1 MQLFANLVLGLALI
15 VAIVFAL
22 LVLVTGKGDAMSGGG
37 SVRTSFK
44 GKASFDDIISKW
56 TLYMGVSFM
65 GLVLLYT
72 VVSNRV
78 DSASATMS
86 PAPTADANAP
96 APAPETNKPAEAS
109 NTPTPAPEANKPA
122 EAANTPT
129 PDANAPAKK

>member
-1 MQLFANLVLGLALI
+1 VELFAKLVLGLALL

-44 GKASFDDIISKW
+44 GKASFDDIISEW

-72 VVSNRV
+72 VISNRLTASEGIAPMP
-78 DSASATMS
+78 SAQT
-86 PAPTADANAP
+86 PIT
-96 APAPETNKPAEAS
+96 PESNKPAEGA
-109 NTPTPAPEANKPA
+109 NTPAPTPSPEASKPS
-122 EAANTPT
+122 ESANTPA
-129 PDANAPAKK
+129 PDANTPATK

>member
-1 MQLFANLVLGLALI
+1 ML

-72 VVSNRV
+72 VISNR
-78 DSASATMS
+78 
-86 PAPTADANAP
+86 PTASEGIAPMPSVQTPASPEANNPADAGNTSA
-96 APAPETNKPAEAS
+96 ATPEASKPAESA
-109 NTPTPAPEANKPA
+109 NTPAP
-122 EAANTPT
+122 
-129 PDANAPAKK
+129 DANVPAAK